1 MSQNHSFLAQSTNLY
16 YLCSPKIINTMPTP
30 FPPEIIQLRSDIEKH
45 IGQALLSPSDFHGL
59 IQQIWNQQRAIL
71 SLSTIKRLWGYVE
84 SNGTPRLSTLNTL
97 ARFLDFADWNAYLV
111 SLEQHGGI
119 ESAMCA
125 GEGIQTADLQ
135 TGDLIAVAWQPNRLC
150 IFRYLGDNLFVV
162 EESKNAK
169 LQVGTTFSAVRFM
182 ISEPMY
188 LDNILLA
195 DGTRTSYVAGKH
207 HGLTSVTKI
216 NNPIQ
221 P

>member
-1 MSQNHSFLAQSTNLY
+1 MMS
-16 YLCSPKIINTMPTP
+16 
-30 FPPEIIQLRSDIEKH
+30 PEIQSLRRDIEQRMGVALQSPADFEQLLQH
-45 IGQALLSPSDFHGL
+45 IWDKQHSV
-59 IQQIWNQQRAIL
+59 L
-71 SLSTIKRLWGYVE
+71 SLSTIKRVWGYVE
-84 SNGTPRLSTLNTL
+84 SSGVPRLSTLNTL
-97 ARFLDFADWNAYLV
+97 SQFLDYADWNAYLV
-111 SLEQHGGI
+111 ALEQRK
-119 ESAMCA
+119 ESESGMFM
-125 GEGIQTADLQ
+125 GEGVRALDLQ
-135 TGDLIAVAWQPNRLC
+135 VGERIEVTWQPNRHC
-150 IFRYLGDNLFVV
+150 VFRYMGDNQFVV

>member
-1 MSQNHSFLAQSTNLY
+1 MS
-16 YLCSPKIINTMPTP
+16 TP
-30 FPPEIIQLRSDIEKH
+30 FPPEIIQLRNDVEKH

-97 ARFLDFADWNAYLV
+97 AQFLGCADWNAYLV
-111 SLEQHGGI
+111 ALEQRGGI
-119 ESAMCA
+119 ESALCT

-135 TGDLIAVAWQPNRLC
+135 AEDRIVVAWQPNRQC
-150 IFRYLGDNLFVV
+150 IFRYLGDNQFVV
-162 EESKNAK
+162 EDSTNAK
-169 LQVGTTFSAVRFM
+169 LQQGITFSAARFM
-182 ISEPMY
+182 IGQPMY

-195 DGTRTSYVAGKH
+195 DSTCTSYVAGKR

-216 NNPIQ
+216 NNIEPC
-221 P
+221 